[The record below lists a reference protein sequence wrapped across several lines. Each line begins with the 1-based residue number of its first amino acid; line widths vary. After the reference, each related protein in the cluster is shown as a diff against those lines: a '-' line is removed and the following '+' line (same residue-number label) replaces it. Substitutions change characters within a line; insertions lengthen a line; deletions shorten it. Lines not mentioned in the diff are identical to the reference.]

1 MPRLSTRFFNP
12 IAMPLLSVI
21 IPVYNEEKTV
31 EKIIRIIDAVD
42 IDKEIVVVNDASTD
56 NTQSILENLKLP
68 RLKLFSHSR
77 NLGKGAAFR
86 TGLKEAKGEIVII
99 QDADLEYDPDDYLKL
114 IPPIVNNHADMV
126 LGIRFSRGYKGLF
139 MHRLGNQFLT
149 GLHNILYGSFLNDV
163 YTCYKAAPR
172 RIYNGMDLEADGF
185 SLEQE
190 IVGKAIKRKLRIME
204 VPIAYHPRT
213 YAQGKKIRYYDAF
226 KIIIRMIRSRFKRRG

>member
-1 MPRLSTRFFNP
+1 MP
-12 IAMPLLSVI
+12 ILSVI
-21 IPVYNEEKTV
+21 IPVYNEENTV
-31 EKIIRIIDAVD
+31 EKVINVINAVD
-42 IDKEIVVVNDASTD
+42 IDKEIIVVNDASTD
-56 NTQSILENLKLP
+56 RTGEILENLKLP
-68 RLKLFSHSR
+68 NLKLFSHPR

-86 TGLKEAKGEIVII
+86 SGLRQASGEVVII
-99 QDADLEYDPDDYLKL
+99 QDADLEYDPKDYLRL
-114 IPPIVNNHADMV
+114 VPPIISNQADMV
-126 LGIRFSRGYKGLF
+126 LGVRFSRGYKGLF

-149 GLHNILYGSFLNDV
+149 GLHNLLYASRLNDV
-163 YTCYKAAPR
+163 YTCYKVAR
-172 RIYNGMDLEADGF
+172 RGIYNSLDLEADGF

>member
-1 MPRLSTRFFNP
+1 MT
-12 IAMPLLSVI
+12 MPLLSVI
-21 IPVYNEEKTV
+21 IPVYNEESTV
-31 EKIIRIIDAVD
+31 EKIIKIIDAVD

-56 NTQSILENLKLP
+56 NTQSIIDSLKLP
-68 RLKLFSHSR
+68 RLKLFSHPR

-86 TGLKEAKGEIVII
+86 TGLKEAHGEIVII
-99 QDADLEYDPDDYLKL
+99 QDADMEYDPNDYSKL
-114 IPPIVNNHADMV
+114 IAPIVNNQADMV
-126 LGIRFSRGYKGLF
+126 LGIRFSREYKGLF

-149 GLHNILYGSFLNDV
+149 GLHNVLYGSALNDV

-172 RIYNGMDLEADGF
+172 RIYESMDLEADGF